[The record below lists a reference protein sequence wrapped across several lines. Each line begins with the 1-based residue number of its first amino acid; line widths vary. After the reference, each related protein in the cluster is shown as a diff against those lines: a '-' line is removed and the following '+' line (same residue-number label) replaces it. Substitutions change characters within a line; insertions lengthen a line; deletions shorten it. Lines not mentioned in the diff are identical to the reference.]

1 MKTKNLIKPAIAL
14 FILMIAFTACK
25 KDENTTPTPTPTPTG
40 DLPTVVTK
48 DVYCSS
54 INSAL
59 CQGTVM
65 EDGGSTV
72 TEIGFCWSTS
82 QNPTIDDSHVA
93 IDTEIYPFSG
103 DLTGLTANTKYYVK
117 AYATNGAGTGYGE
130 ELSFTTLIPAQTGA
144 LSGAFT
150 AGDNKHIYFAQGN
163 LQYQAS
169 TNTWRFADTQ
179 FDIIGS
185 ENSHLSPTYDGWID
199 LFCWAT
205 SGYPHGSTHYQPWS
219 TYASY
224 GNNAYNAYGAYT
236 YNLYDSTGMADWAY
250 NPISN
255 GGNQENIWHTPTVDE
270 WTYVCQQ
277 RETPSGIL
285 FVMAQV
291 GGRNG
296 MILFPDT
303 WDADLYELNYINL
316 NNYPGFD
323 VNVISASDWAEIF
336 EANGAVF
343 LAAAGAREDHTI
355 SAVGTFGGYWSSSR
369 NVPVSSY
376 GVSFNDHL
384 MIDFNSL
391 IRWGGYSVRLACDAD

>member
-14 FILMIAFTACK
+14 IVLMIAFTACK
-25 KDENTTPTPTPTPTG
+25 KDENATPTPAPTG
-40 DLPTVVTK
+40 DLPTVVTQK
-48 DVYCSS
+48 VFCSS

-59 CQGTVM
+59 CKGTVM

-82 QNPTIDDSHVA
+82 QNPTIADSHIA

-103 DLTGLTANTKYYVK
+103 DLTGLTANTTYYVK
-117 AYATNGAGTGYGE
+117 AYATNGVGTGYGE
-130 ELSFTTLIPAQTGA
+130 ELSFKTLKPAQTGA
-144 LSGAFT
+144 LSGAFS
-150 AGDNKHIYFAQGN
+150 AGENKHIYFAQGN

-179 FDIIGS
+179 FDIIGGN
-185 ENSHLSPTYDGWID
+185 NSHISISYDGWID

-205 SGYPHGSTHYQPWS
+205 SGYPHGSTCYQPWS
-219 TYASY
+219 TYTSY

-236 YNLYDSTGMADWAY
+236 YDLNDSTGMADWAY

-255 GGNQENIWHTPTVDE
+255 GGNQENIWHTPTDYE
-270 WTYVCQQ
+270 WNYVLQQ

-291 GGRNG
+291 GGMNG

-303 WDADLYELNYINL
+303 WDADLYDLDYINL
-316 NNYPGFD
+316 NNYPNFD
-323 VNVISASDWAEIF
+323 VNVISSSDWTNIF

-343 LAAAGAREDHTI
+343 LAAAGAREGSTVD
-355 SAVGTFGGYWSSSR
+355 AVGTFGGYWSSTH

-376 GVSFNDHL
+376 GVSFSDHL
-384 MIDFNSL
+384 MIGFNSL
-391 IRWGGYSVRLACDAD
+391 VRWGGYCVRLACYAD